1 MKIKIWSLGC
11 VVFVVVVVRRRGWC
25 DACFCYF
32 GRGSA
37 AFRLRALAAAKDRS
51 QLIFPIQ
58 LVLHKSLNK
67 AVCCV
72 FTSYKKNLYTEFF
85 SDFSRFWKRKVS
97 LSYNFMDLWNFI
109 VISRVQRISNIFLYC
124 LFFMSSY
131 MYVIR
136 IRYVGYKLI
145 RKFLRFYAIKKSKCY
160 KGIAL
165 QKLYYCYAIF
175 QVLNYK

>member
-1 MKIKIWSLGC
+1 MLASATSVEDLRRFDFAPSRLQKTALSWFSQFSWCCTSLWIRPC
-11 VVFVVVVVRRRGWC
+11 VVFLPV
-25 DACFCYF
+25 
-32 GRGSA
+32 
-37 AFRLRALAAAKDRS
+37 
-51 QLIFPIQ
+51 
-58 LVLHKSLNK
+58 
-67 AVCCV
+67 
-72 FTSYKKNLYTEFF
+72 TKKNLYTEFF